1 MGVIIYYLPI
11 FNKGKKKMKKT
22 WTILMMGMLTLVMT
36 LSVPLSA
43 SAEEAGK
50 ATTNAKPAAL
60 YAKITGA
67 SKQEWSFSDIELTY
81 SPNSV
86 LSLGA
91 VEFTLP
97 KGFQATTKD
106 IMNGKALKDSYILNN
121 GQTVRIPLRLDLLGI
136 SKYTLKLSHKVLP
149 AAGTYTFRA
158 ENRAISIGS
167 TFYAEDTI
175 DINTRPVVVTPPDP
189 CGC

>member
-11 FNKGKKKMKKT
+11 FNKGKEKMKKT
-22 WTILMMGMLTLVMT
+22 WTILMMGMLTLVMA

>member
-11 FNKGKKKMKKT
+11 FNKGKEKMKKT
-22 WTILMMGMLTLVMT
+22 WTILMMGMLTLVMA

-149 AAGTYTFRA
+149 VAGTYTFRA

>member
-1 MGVIIYYLPI
+1 MVVIIYYLPI
-11 FNKGKKKMKKT
+11 FNKGEEKMKKT

-43 SAEEAGK
+43 SAEGAGK

>member
-1 MGVIIYYLPI
+1 
-11 FNKGKKKMKKT
+11 
-22 WTILMMGMLTLVMT
+22 MMGMLTLVMT

-43 SAEEAGK
+43 SAEGAKTEEGK

-81 SPNSV
+81 SPNSI

-121 GQTVRIPLRLDLLGI
+121 GQTVRIPLRLDLFGI

-175 DINTRPVVVTPPDP
+175 DIHTRPDVVTPPNP

>member
-1 MGVIIYYLPI
+1 
-11 FNKGKKKMKKT
+11 MKKT
-22 WTILMMGMLTLVMT
+22 WTMIMMGMLTLVMA

-43 SAEEAGK
+43 SAEGAKTEEFK
-50 ATTNAKPAAL
+50 ASTNAKPAAL
-60 YAKITGA
+60 YAKITGT

-81 SPNSV
+81 SPNSI

>member
-1 MGVIIYYLPI
+1 
-11 FNKGKKKMKKT
+11 MKKT
-22 WTILMMGMLTLVMT
+22 WTILMMGMLTLVMA